1 MKSGLTVEEVGEGKA
16 AKGKKPKVWH
26 SNRPATGKTSKA
38 SASLDFIEPALAT
51 LQSQAPAGKEWLHEI
66 KFDGYRMQAQI
77 AGTDVKLLTRT
88 GLDWTEKFG
97 GGIVAA
103 LGKLKCKDAIVDG
116 EIVVLGSDGV
126 SSFSNLQADLSAGR
140 TDRMIYYAFDVMRL
154 DGEDLREEPL
164 VERKE
169 RLRELLGE
177 ESENAAVR
185 YSDHFTEPGKV
196 MLQHACRMGLEG
208 VVSKRADAPY
218 RSGRGKVWIKS
229 KCTQRQEFV
238 IGGYLPSEKTGRGL
252 RSLLVG
258 YHEDGAL
265 KYAGRV
271 GTGFSAKMA
280 DDLKKK
286 LDALKAAKSPFDASV
301 PKGKGLVWVKPELVA
316 EVEFR
321 AWTGEHII
329 RHASFQ
335 GLREDKP
342 AEEVVEEKPKPAGK
356 DEKPAAKAASKAPA
370 KAAAKA
376 PSKPA
381 AGDVKT
387 SVKLSHP
394 EKLLWPDEKVSK
406 QDLLEHY
413 EKVWPRM
420 EQFVVNRP
428 LSLVRAPTASAA
440 SASSRSTLARHAR
453 EDPRMKDPRTAR
465 NCCSCATST
474 ALRRWCSSASSR
486 STSGAARSTSWKS
499 PTRSSSTSIPT
510 KGWTSRRCARRRS
523 TFAQSSTIV
532 AGELRQDLGR
542 QGLPRRRAAEAVG

>member
-1 MKSGLTVEEVGEGKA
+1 
-16 AKGKKPKVWH
+16 
-26 SNRPATGKTSKA
+26 
-38 SASLDFIEPALAT
+38 
-51 LQSQAPAGKEWLHEI
+51 
-66 KFDGYRMQAQI
+66 MQAQI
-77 AGTDVKLLTRT
+77 AGTEVKLLTRT

-97 GGIVAA
+97 GAIVAA
-103 LGKLKCKDAIVDG
+103 LGKLKCKDAIIDG

-126 SSFSNLQADLSAGR
+126 SSFSHLQADLSAGR
-140 TDRMIYYAFDVMRL
+140 TDRMIYYAFDLMRL

-177 ESENAAVR
+177 ESEDAAVR
-185 YSDHFTEPGKV
+185 FSDHFTEPGKV

-271 GTGFSAKMA
+271 GTGFSAKVA

-286 LDALKAAKSPFDASV
+286 LDALKTAKSPFDASV
-301 PKGKGLVWVKPELVA
+301 PKGKGLVWVKPELVG

-321 AWTGEHII
+321 SWTGEHII

-342 AEEVVEEKPKPAGK
+342 AEEVVEEKPKPAK
-356 DEKPAAKAASKAPA
+356 DDAKPAAKAAPKRAS
-370 KAAAKA
+370 KAAAKRR
-376 PSKPA
+376 
-381 AGDVKT
+381 
-387 SVKLSHP
+387 
-394 EKLLWPDEKVSK
+394 
-406 QDLLEHY
+406 
-413 EKVWPRM
+413 PRP
-420 EQFVVNRP
+420 R
-428 LSLVRAPTASAA
+428 RATYRRRSSSAIPRSCCGPTRKCRSRICWSTMKRYGRAWSSSWSTGRSAWCAHPTASAA
-440 SASSRSTLARHAR
+440 SASSRSTLRPACTRR
-453 EDPRMKDPRTAR
+453 
-465 NCCSCATST
+465 SCA
-474 ALRRWCSSASSR
+474 
-486 STSGAARSTSWKS
+486 
-499 PTRSSSTSIPT
+499 
-510 KGWTSRRCARRRS
+510 
-523 TFAQSSTIV
+523 
-532 AGELRQDLGR
+532 
-542 QGLPRRRAAEAVG
+542 